1 MVQQHKKK
9 GNSMNTLSNSLP
21 APSGDSVST
30 SNLAGSHPLVLSETI
45 ERFVLHWGEMGSKW
59 GVNRTVGQIHGLL
72 FVLGRPLPAEDIAE
86 YLRVARSNV
95 SNSLKE
101 LQSWDL
107 VKVMHLRDDRRD
119 HFETSKDPWELFKA
133 VVRERKLREFDPT
146 AQMLKQITQSDA
158 FSSED
163 RDLQKRV
170 KDTLGLMSTL
180 SVWGDQMLKLEPQTL
195 LKIMR
200 MGVKIKNFIS

>member
-1 MVQQHKKK
+1 
-9 GNSMNTLSNSLP
+9 MNTLSNPSQ
-21 APSGDSVST
+21 APVDNAVESA
-30 SNLAGSHPLVLSETI
+30 NLTVGRPLVLSETL

-101 LQSWDL
+101 LQSWEL

-146 AQMLKQITQSDA
+146 AQMLKQITQSEA
-158 FSSED
+158 FANED
-163 RDLQKRV
+163 RELQKRI

-200 MGVKIKNFIS
+200 IGAKIKNLVS